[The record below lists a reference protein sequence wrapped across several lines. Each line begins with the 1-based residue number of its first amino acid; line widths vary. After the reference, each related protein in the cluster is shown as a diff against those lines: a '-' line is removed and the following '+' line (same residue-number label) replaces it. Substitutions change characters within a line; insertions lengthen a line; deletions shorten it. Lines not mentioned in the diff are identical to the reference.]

1 MAVDGIDERLDRLAR
16 GIERRASPGAVVRV
30 QHALDEL
37 HGVLAIEPVQFAP
50 VAVRVERRGQRLT
63 AGEDDARVAHLQQA
77 LADGEDGLQ
86 LPACLLGERLGRL
99 DVGRQEDALHVVHHE
114 QRGLLGEDLLDRVNG
129 LFQIVERGDGV
140 TRHELPTDGI
150 EHGGDVAVGLDRD
163 KGRATSLVRADHPA
177 GELGGE
183 RGLALAALAAH
194 HGVALVAQQPLERQQ
209 LAAAANEGRRRLRGQ
224 RTETVSERGPHVRL
238 RLRRRRGPEEL
249 RVVLFL
255 EEHGHEPIVE
265 LQLPRAEDAAPGFV
279 VIELALAFEHGI
291 AHART
296 AGERGVEGLDEAAR
310 RLDKD
315 AVAHGHHGGHADL
328 QQLGGDGFGRLLGRR
343 RLAGFEEDERDAV
356 LAEQRAEFVGEHG
369 DVAAVVE
376 LAGVLRILEAKAA
389 EPGTAVK
396 DAVAIEVDDVIGLGL
411 RGSRGRAPRA
421 TPAAWADSAHGC
433 SPGRRVPP
441 SLRQGAAHWHDD
453 RCNRRLRPPG
463 AR

>member
-1 MAVDGIDERLDRLAR
+1 M
-16 GIERRASPGAVVRV
+16 
-30 QHALDEL
+30 
-37 HGVLAIEPVQFAP
+37 
-50 VAVRVERRGQRLT
+50 
-63 AGEDDARVAHLQQA
+63 
-77 LADGEDGLQ
+77 
-86 LPACLLGERLGRL
+86 
-99 DVGRQEDALHVVHHE
+99 
-114 QRGLLGEDLLDRVNG
+114 
-129 LFQIVERGDGV
+129 
-140 TRHELPTDGI
+140 
-150 EHGGDVAVGLDRD
+150 GLDGD

-183 RGLALAALAAH
+183 RGLALAALTAH
-194 HGVALVAQQPLERQQ
+194 HGVALVAQQPLEREE

-224 RTETVSERGPHVRL
+224 RTETVSERGPQVRL
-238 RLRRRRGPEEL
+238 RLRRGGGPEEL

-265 LQLPRAEDAAPGFV
+265 LQFPRAEDAAPGFV

-310 RLDKD
+310 GLDED

-328 QQLGGDGFGRLLGRR
+328 QQLRGDGFGRLLGRG

-369 DVAAVVE
+369 EVAAVVE

-396 DAVAIEVDDVIGLGL
+396 DAVAIEVDDVIGLGFAARAVEFLAQRRQRRRTQHMDVHEAAECLHRFDKRQRTGAMIDVTAGFVL
-411 RGSRGRAPRA
+411 RARGDEQDADGRVDHGHLEIVAGVRQAPPDARGLGSLKQETRPIVKQFPREAKQDRGGFARRFDLRCGRTGFGCRIDMDGESAADLAIDPVPRLHDV
-421 TPAAWADSAHGC
+421 PGVLGGQGGGVQKL
-433 SPGRRVPP
+433 SPLHEVLLDLARR
-441 SLRQGAAHWHDD
+441 SRK
-453 RCNRRLRPPG
+453 
-463 AR
+463 